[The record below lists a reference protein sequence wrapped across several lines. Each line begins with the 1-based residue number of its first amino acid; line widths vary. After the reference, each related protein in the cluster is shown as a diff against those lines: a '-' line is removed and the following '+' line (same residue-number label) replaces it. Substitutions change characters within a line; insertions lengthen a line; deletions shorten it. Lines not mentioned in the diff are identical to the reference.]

1 MKAWNRADE
10 RDTRPHQE
18 RFNNSPQKCS
28 GRELGH
34 RSLSCAPHLVLVD
47 HLSHPDESSEIRGV
61 DGKGGVLGNGL
72 M

>member
-1 MKAWNRADE
+1 MNGTLGPIRSASIIHPRNVSD
-10 RDTRPHQE
+10 
-18 RFNNSPQKCS
+18 S